1 VLTANVST
9 SKRYYR
15 QTGRREKA
23 SKEFMLAGKRCS
35 PALIIVFI
43 AIIVGAL
50 TFAALHHGPEQQ
62 PGNAPIHDQ
71 Q

>member
-1 VLTANVST
+1 
-9 SKRYYR
+9 
-15 QTGRREKA
+15 
-23 SKEFMLAGKRCS
+23 MLAGKRCS

-50 TFAALHHGPEQQ
+50 AFAALHNGPEQQ
-62 PGNAPIHDQ
+62 PNNAPIHDQ